1 MLIERGQI
9 SAMMKTYIPR
19 TEQCDDDIITPIEF
33 EHFLRYIY
41 TVADDEYNII
51 PYLHWTD
58 RGDSI
63 AT

>member
-1 MLIERGQI
+1 
-9 SAMMKTYIPR
+9 MMKTYIPR

-33 EHFLRYIY
+33 EHFLRYA
-41 TVADDEYNII
+41 VADDEYNII

-58 RGDSI
+58 RSDSI